1 MWVHA
6 EVNKFVEG
14 DHHRVL
20 RSSTPPHPLATA
32 VRPTD
37 PRSVYLMMCE
47 SWKAALYSLLYAEGR
62 PTIGWR
68 VPGSLLWSSS
78 FLWSVDTSGRD
89 PAAEEG
95 SLGAAAEGHLRAAGI
110 LL

>member
-1 MWVHA
+1 MHA
-6 EVNKFVEG
+6 EVNEFVEG
-14 DHHRVL
+14 DHHRGL
-20 RSSTPPHPLATA
+20 RSPTPRHPLATA

-37 PRSVYLMMCE
+37 PRSVYLMMCG
-47 SWKAALYSLLYAEGR
+47 SWKAVLYSLLPAEGR

-78 FLWSVDTSGRD
+78 FLWSVDTSGPD